1 MSTYIQMQS
10 GLFSSN
16 SNVIWTRRTCCQRS
30 SMVAGTKRRALAVD
44 FSVRICYMSL
54 ISNCRGESN
63 LGLCNSLKLAKR
75 MRLCSADFQFQKL
88 FAARFVGSRHCA
100 AVISMQVPNSCTDL
114 DRTFLYI
121 SIWRTHIK
129 FVRKTKT
136 PALGV
141 CFLLPCPSAGCSFA
155 ASRWRVDYYR
165 TVGVLGLYSNMHK
178 PDQMNLFMCICMY
191 VQVCR
196 CTYIC
201 VCMFDMY
208 LYIYTCGYI
217 FVYTY
222 LRTSAN
228 LHVCMNMPLHIYIF
242 IHIYTFTCTQIR
254 GLPKLSGLFFKR
266 ELFLWASFANDICIE
281 LPGPVLSF

>member
-196 CTYIC
+196 CI
-201 VCMFDMY
+201 
-208 LYIYTCGYI
+208 YIYIYLCMYAWYVFVYIHMWIHICIYVSAYVCKSTCMHEHAFTHLHI
-217 FVYTY
+217 YTY
-222 LRTSAN
+222 L
-228 LHVCMNMPLHIYIF
+228 HVHM
-242 IHIYTFTCTQIR
+242 YTN
-254 GLPKLSGLFFKR
+254 S
-266 ELFLWASFANDICIE
+266 WAT
-281 LPGPVLSF
+281 